1 MASESQAAAGSLV
14 VGLKAVAGGG
24 WPHAA
29 VSAGDE
35 VQGNKEGS
43 FSGEKPALCKGP
55 EADGSRLA
63 GSSGEG

>member
-1 MASESQAAAGSLV
+1 M

-63 GSSGEG
+63 RSSGEG